1 MKNAACFRGISENG
15 GIRRRPSE
23 THRTVQKPK
32 LCTVR
37 CIRLSKHGWSNV
49 VTASEAPHCGASCPR
64 RQTAGSSFALCT
76 NHSRQYPATGS
87 YMLYAANVRRPDIRL
102 CFRQAQGRLQRRASG
117 AVTLCP
123 DSFIDSNRRRQSA
136 CLSCIY
142 NVRASLSRK
151 LSCACPGKS
160 QSPDPAR
167 NEAIRL
173 KGVAYTAGTGA
184 GCRAALCLWNC

>member
-87 YMLYAANVRRPDIRL
+87 YTFYAATVRRPNIQL
-102 CFRQAQGRLQRRASG
+102 CSRQAQDRLQRRASG
-117 AVTLCP
+117 AVMLCLNFVLRL
-123 DSFIDSNRRRQSA
+123 DRRMQSA
-136 CLSCIY
+136 SVLFLFFARSYPSSI
-142 NVRASLSRK
+142 LP
-151 LSCACPGKS
+151 CACL
-160 QSPDPAR
+160 R
-167 NEAIRL
+167 IL
-173 KGVAYTAGTGA
+173 
-184 GCRAALCLWNC
+184 